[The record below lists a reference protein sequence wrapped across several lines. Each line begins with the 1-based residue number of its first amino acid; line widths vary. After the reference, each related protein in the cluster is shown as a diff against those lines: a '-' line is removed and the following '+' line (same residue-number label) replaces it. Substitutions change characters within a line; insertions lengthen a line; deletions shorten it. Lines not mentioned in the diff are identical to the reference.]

1 MAAITPST
9 NLKLLKNP
17 NNLSNENQLT
27 FANATAQYNYFNS
40 LTKLEVDN
48 FTYQRKD
55 YTIRYNAC
63 IDDILDYNY
72 VMYQN
77 ANYSNKW
84 FYAYIT
90 NMEYENNGTTK
101 IYLSTDVFQTWQFDI
116 EFKRCFIERQMID
129 VISDVPGA
137 NLIPEGLEI
146 GEPKIQSLYSG
157 GNLSPIPFIAYS
169 HNEIPTDNSSGTTII
184 RKWNSNK

>member
-1 MAAITPST
+1 MAITPDT
-9 NLKLLKNP
+9 NIRILKVPLEI
-17 NNLSNENQLT
+17 SNKHQLT
-27 FANATAQYNYFNS
+27 FQSKQAQFEYFNN
-40 LTKLEVDN
+40 LEKIELDSCS
-48 FTYQRKD
+48 YQRKD
-55 YTIRYNAC
+55 NIMFFPAH
-63 IDDILDYNY
+63 IDSIIEFNY
-72 VMYQN
+72 CMYQN
-77 ANYSNKW
+77 NNYSNKW

-101 IYLSTDVFQTWQFDI
+101 IYLSTDVYQTWQFDI